1 MKITRL
7 LRFFQ
12 KQNTLTYPQLIKL
25 LADLNE
31 PQVQFA
37 PKVVCKT
44 TVIVME
50 TKVG

>member
-1 MKITRL
+1 MRKDHKTS
-7 LRFFQ
+7 
-12 KQNTLTYPQLIKL
+12 YPQLIKL
-25 LADLNE
+25 LSDLNE